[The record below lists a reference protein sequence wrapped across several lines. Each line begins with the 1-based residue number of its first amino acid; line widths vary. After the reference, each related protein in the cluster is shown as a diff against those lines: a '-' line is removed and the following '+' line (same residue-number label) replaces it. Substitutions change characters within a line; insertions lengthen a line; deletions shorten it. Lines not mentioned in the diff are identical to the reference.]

1 MYNREVYQ
9 CTVCM
14 TAVTLHVKIPNRNAI
29 AIVIVGKRYAVLL
42 FDTLDIE
49 HIGVKTMLVTNKEI
63 SIASIIHKLYK
74 CVLGGGISFKRY
86 LYNTLYDILCNIK
99 ATAAIKVH

>member
-29 AIVIVGKRYAVLL
+29 AIVIVGKRYAVLS

-49 HIGVKTMLVTNKEI
+49 HIGVNTM
-63 SIASIIHKLYK
+63 
-74 CVLGGGISFKRY
+74 
-86 LYNTLYDILCNIK
+86 
-99 ATAAIKVH
+99 